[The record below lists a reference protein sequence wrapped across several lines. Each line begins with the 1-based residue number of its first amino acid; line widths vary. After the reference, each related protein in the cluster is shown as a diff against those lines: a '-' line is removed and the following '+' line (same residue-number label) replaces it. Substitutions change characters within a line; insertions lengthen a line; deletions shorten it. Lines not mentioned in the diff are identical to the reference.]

1 MPNSKRLPDDMG
13 RAAPAPPHRTALTV
27 VILVLLAGLFLACLA
42 LAEWGPLAGTSG
54 LASTHT
60 PIRIPS
66 SETPADPAAMLV
78 PDTGWQSL
86 HLGLERRLINLF
98 DASGGRDEYLYI
110 LRLDPR
116 EYHLEVAYSPRPRSL
131 ASWQAGSG
139 ALVVVNAGYFRVDNG
154 TYLPDGLI
162 VVDGKAIGEG
172 YGDYAGMLAVTR
184 RGAEIRWLAQKP
196 YDPGEALLAAVQS
209 FPLLVKPGGV
219 LGFPSQYED
228 SRRARRTVVA
238 QDRQGRILFIL
249 APLGTFTL
257 HQLSVTLTGSDLDL
271 DVALNLD
278 GGPSTG
284 LLLADPYEEIQP
296 SPVLPIVILVR

>member
-1 MPNSKRLPDDMG
+1 MPISKRLPDYLG
-13 RAAPAPPHRTALTV
+13 RAAPTPPHRTALTV
-27 VILVLLAGLFLACLA
+27 VILVLLAGLFLVCLA
-42 LAEWGPLAGTSG
+42 LAEWRPFAGTSA
-54 LASTHT
+54 LSPTHT
-60 PIRIPS
+60 AVRIPS
-66 SETPADPAAMLV
+66 SATPADPAATLI
-78 PDTGWQSL
+78 PDTGWELL
-86 HLGLERRLINLF
+86 HPGLERRLINLF
-98 DASGGRDEYLYI
+98 DGSGGRVEFLYI

-116 EYHLEVAYSPRPRSL
+116 EYRLEVAYSPSSRSL
-131 ASWQAGSG
+131 ATWQAGSG
-139 ALVVVNAGYFRVDNG
+139 ALVVVNAGYFRVENG

-196 YDPGEALLAAVQS
+196 YDPHEALLAAVQS

-219 LGFPSQYED
+219 LGFPDED
-228 SRRARRTVVA
+228 NRRARRTVVA

-284 LLLADPYEEIQP
+284 LLLAEPYEEIQP
-296 SPVLPIVILVR
+296 SPVLPAVILVR